1 MSPDTS
7 PAENASTRETGGGDA
22 ARDRPGVDP
31 LADALAEPLAD
42 PDAGVA
48 VDDHSDQVD
57 LNSEQWDSE

>member
-7 PAENASTRETGGGDA
+7 SAEEGSAHEDTGGDA
-22 ARDRPGVDP
+22 ARDPSGADP

-42 PDAGVA
+42 PEAGVA
-48 VDDHSDQVD
+48 VDDDPDQVD